1 MEFFT
6 RFLHFAMRGIDI
18 LGEDSLARYVTN
30 PLINI
35 TTMMLIILGGIGFT
49 VWYDVIDNGKK
60 IWYREIPKKWCFLPD
75 LSYIQR

>member
-6 RFLHFAMRGIDI
+6 RFRAFCNAGIDI

-35 TTMMLIILGGIGFT
+35 TTMMLIILGGI
-49 VWYDVIDNGKK
+49 
-60 IWYREIPKKWCFLPD
+60 D
-75 LSYIQR
+75 LRCGMT